1 MGRELRWHLARAGRE
16 KLKGLGKT
24 RAPSA
29 DRGNPGPLESQL
41 SGRDPICAKTFKTS
55 CAPAIWSARSPSQG
69 WSNGWFPTGFKL
81 KRWSW
86 RRETRPRVPIRQ
98 SSSRIDSAEAW
109 NRAINVVE
117 GSKGSSRLRPTGP
130 LVNCGRGAICMAAL
144 IRLDGDYEDPARVSL
159 LQPGREEVV
168 QGSWLPTCPIGETP

>member
-41 SGRDPICAKTFKTS
+41 SGRDSICAKTFKTS

-69 WSNGWFPTGFKL
+69 WSNGWFSNWIQAQKVELEAGSNAPSTK
-81 KRWSW
+81 
-86 RRETRPRVPIRQ
+86 Q
-98 SSSRIDSAEAW
+98 S
-109 NRAINVVE
+109 VE
-117 GSKGSSRLRPTGP
+117 FIYRL
-130 LVNCGRGAICMAAL
+130 A
-144 IRLDGDYEDPARVSL
+144 
-159 LQPGREEVV
+159 
-168 QGSWLPTCPIGETP
+168 

>member
-41 SGRDPICAKTFKTS
+41 SGRDSICAKTFKTS

-86 RRETRPRVPIRQ
+86 RREVKSRVPISR
-98 SSSRIDSAEAW
+98 SSSFIDSARSLAG
-109 NRAINVVE
+109 N
-117 GSKGSSRLRPTGP
+117 
-130 LVNCGRGAICMAAL
+130 
-144 IRLDGDYEDPARVSL
+144 GDKATFRVSAL
-159 LQPGREEVV
+159 SAYLGVPVA
-168 QGSWLPTCPIGETP
+168 IGPWHLVSAR